1 VDLSGELAGI
11 GVDTWGVDFGLLGA
25 RGEILGNPTMYRD
38 PYTNGM
44 MEKAFAR
51 VPREAIFHA
60 TGIQFMQI
68 NTLFQLLAM
77 KEAKSE
83 LLDDASTLLFVPDLL
98 NYLLCGARKSELSIA
113 STSQMYDPRLKRW
126 ATEIVEKLEIPT
138 RILPQIV
145 SSGTVLGNLREDVAA
160 ECGAKVSPVIAPGCH
175 DTASAVAA
183 VPVEE
188 GEQDYCYI
196 SSGTWSL
203 MGVELKEPIVSDKA
217 LKYNYTNEMG
227 VGGMVRFL
235 KNIMGLWLVQECRRY
250 WQKHGHDHGYAELT
264 DMAGRARPFGSLID
278 PSHAPFLTPGEI
290 VDKIDRFC
298 GKTKQRT
305 PSTRGEYVRTCL
317 ESLALTYRRTVEGL
331 EDILGRKIKVIHIVG
346 GGTKNQLLNQMTAN
360 ACGRPVVAGPVEATA
375 IGNLLVQAMAVGAVK
390 SLAEA
395 RQIVRQNFE
404 LTRYEPEDVTKWDKA
419 YARYM
424 GIVDRT

>member
-1 VDLSGELAGI
+1 
-11 GVDTWGVDFGLLGA
+11 
-25 RGEILGNPTMYRD
+25 
-38 PYTNGM
+38 
-44 MEKAFAR
+44 
-51 VPREAIFHA
+51 
-60 TGIQFMQI
+60 
-68 NTLFQLLAM
+68 
-77 KEAKSE
+77 
-83 LLDDASTLLFVPDLL
+83 
-98 NYLLCGARKSELSIA
+98 
-113 STSQMYDPRLKRW
+113 
-126 ATEIVEKLEIPT
+126 
-138 RILPQIV
+138 
-145 SSGTVLGNLREDVAA
+145 
-160 ECGAKVSPVIAPGCH
+160 
-175 DTASAVAA
+175 
-183 VPVEE
+183 
-188 GEQDYCYI
+188 
-196 SSGTWSL
+196 
-203 MGVELKEPIVSDKA
+203 
-217 LKYNYTNEMG
+217 MG

-290 VDKIDRFC
+290 VEKIDRFC